1 LKKYYIK
8 EINFLRFLSITAV
21 VSYHYFPE
29 IIPNG
34 YLGVDLF
41 FVISGFLISLYL
53 YKEIDD
59 KKFSLINF
67 YNRRIKR
74 IIPATIFLLYFV
86 TSAVLLLFTK
96 IHLTNFSESL
106 IHSIFFTSNFYFW
119 LDGGYFGASDKIK
132 PLLHFWSL
140 SVEEQFYL
148 FFPIFFYLILKFFK
162 SLRIIF
168 FIIFIFSILSFLL
181 NIFLLNLQASNPAFF
196 LLPTRIWN
204 FGLGV
209 LAMLLFISKNKTHSN
224 FEIFI
229 LTFLLIVSFF
239 FKAPHLPQNFLVIFI
254 SFLILRK
261 KFPIF
266 FFLDFVFHN
275 KIIQYIGLI
284 SFSLYLWHWPLL
296 VLVEYYYVY
305 ELNIFKRIFTLLFA
319 ILASILSYHL
329 VEINFRNKF
338 KTQYLYILISISYI
352 FFIIFFLFVNSG
364 HRNIYEKN
372 SPNFI
377 ANSAL
382 TNYKCE
388 ISNYIFYKS
397 KRACLINNKQDIEKY
412 EIAILGNSHAQMYV
426 PSIEPH
432 LVKYKK
438 KAILLP
444 MTGCLPTIDVN
455 INKSCLEKSNTYFL
469 DYSLDPNIKTVIIAT
484 TWSHKKIYN
493 GKKYIND
500 PNHEILSKSI
510 LNLINI
516 LKENDKQVFLVSP
529 LQIPTY
535 DLPLE
540 LSRLL
545 KFNHISDKELLNE
558 LEVDRNVYDNEYK
571 FVNSFFLEKLKK
583 NYLQI
588 NKLQCDNQKCYYSNN
603 EGIFFADE
611 SHISKFGAKY
621 FSKLFEIV
629 FE

>member
-1 LKKYYIK
+1 MVESYY
-8 EINFLRFLSITAV
+8 
-21 VSYHYFPE
+21 
-29 IIPNG
+29 
-34 YLGVDLF
+34 
-41 FVISGFLISLYL
+41 
-53 YKEIDD
+53 
-59 KKFSLINF
+59 
-67 YNRRIKR
+67 
-74 IIPATIFLLYFV
+74 
-86 TSAVLLLFTK
+86 
-96 IHLTNFSESL
+96 
-106 IHSIFFTSNFYFW
+106 
-119 LDGGYFGASDKIK
+119 
-132 PLLHFWSL
+132 
-140 SVEEQFYL
+140 
-148 FFPIFFYLILKFFK
+148 
-162 SLRIIF
+162 
-168 FIIFIFSILSFLL
+168 
-181 NIFLLNLQASNPAFF
+181 
-196 LLPTRIWN
+196 
-204 FGLGV
+204 
-209 LAMLLFISKNKTHSN
+209 
-224 FEIFI
+224 
-229 LTFLLIVSFF
+229 
-239 FKAPHLPQNFLVIFI
+239 
-254 SFLILRK
+254 
-261 KFPIF
+261 
-266 FFLDFVFHN
+266 
-275 KIIQYIGLI
+275 
-284 SFSLYLWHWPLL
+284 
-296 VLVEYYYVY
+296 
-305 ELNIFKRIFTLLFA
+305 
-319 ILASILSYHL
+319 
-329 VEINFRNKF
+329 
-338 KTQYLYILISISYI
+338 
-352 FFIIFFLFVNSG
+352 
-364 HRNIYEKN
+364 
-372 SPNFI
+372 
-377 ANSAL
+377 
-382 TNYKCE
+382 
-388 ISNYIFYKS
+388 
-397 KRACLINNKQDIEKY
+397 KQDIEKY

-493 GKKYIND
+493 GKKYIDD
-500 PNHEILSKSI
+500 PDHEILSKSI

-588 NKLQCDNQKCYYSNN
+588 NKLQCDNQKCYYSNK

>member
-1 LKKYYIK
+1 
-8 EINFLRFLSITAV
+8 
-21 VSYHYFPE
+21 
-29 IIPNG
+29 
-34 YLGVDLF
+34 
-41 FVISGFLISLYL
+41 
-53 YKEIDD
+53 
-59 KKFSLINF
+59 
-67 YNRRIKR
+67 
-74 IIPATIFLLYFV
+74 
-86 TSAVLLLFTK
+86 
-96 IHLTNFSESL
+96 
-106 IHSIFFTSNFYFW
+106 
-119 LDGGYFGASDKIK
+119 
-132 PLLHFWSL
+132 
-140 SVEEQFYL
+140 
-148 FFPIFFYLILKFFK
+148 
-162 SLRIIF
+162 
-168 FIIFIFSILSFLL
+168 
-181 NIFLLNLQASNPAFF
+181 
-196 LLPTRIWN
+196 
-204 FGLGV
+204 
-209 LAMLLFISKNKTHSN
+209 
-224 FEIFI
+224 
-229 LTFLLIVSFF
+229 
-239 FKAPHLPQNFLVIFI
+239 
-254 SFLILRK
+254 
-261 KFPIF
+261 
-266 FFLDFVFHN
+266 
-275 KIIQYIGLI
+275 
-284 SFSLYLWHWPLL
+284 

-500 PNHEILSKSI
+500 PNYEILSKSI

-545 KFNHISDKELLNE
+545 KFNHISDKELLNR
-558 LEVDRNVYDNEYK
+558 LEVDRNVYDKEYK